1 MDRLIASRQSLGEAL
16 RSASIVPV
24 LGPNAIEVEVDGH
37 VVPFYRL
44 VVDELLRTFG
54 ATLPAGMD
62 ARDDTWVLYRA
73 VDHVLATQP
82 GLSTERVRRSVSA
95 IINSLAPS
103 VQATPLLE
111 RLAALRAFDLYIC
124 LTPDDLLVNALARAL
139 GSEAVA
145 ATTYAPNLDSSQPVD
160 IVSARAGLAQ
170 VYFPLGRCAASSRV
184 AIHEEDA
191 FEHLYRFQEEGA
203 RRAPRLLATLHSC
216 DLLLLGCSLPDWLG
230 RAFLR
235 LANESRFSA
244 QDKKMEFFAADARD
258 PALNSFL
265 ARFDPNATVFP
276 WSVAEFID
284 ELEQLAVPRSL
295 APVPPDLVHAAGMQR
310 AGPTVFVS
318 YASEDKDA
326 ARRIADALVAAGFA
340 DVWLDQRKL
349 RAGDDWS
356 DRIDE
361 AIEHCDFFL
370 PVLSRQADRR
380 RVGVFWEEWRKA
392 IARALRVHDTFLL
405 PVGIDATPPAQSD
418 YERIF
423 SGYTAE
429 LRRLHLIHAPDG
441 HLPADILADLAQRA
455 DSLAGGRGG

>member
-16 RSASIVPV
+16 RSARIVPV
-24 LGPNAIEVEVDGH
+24 IGPDALQVDAGDQ

-44 VVDELLRTFG
+44 VAHELLRTFG
-54 ATLPAGMD
+54 SFPPAEMD
-62 ARDDTWVLYRA
+62 ARDDTWLLYRA
-73 VDHVLATQP
+73 VDHVLGTQA

-95 IINSLAPS
+95 IVNSLAPS
-103 VQATPLLE
+103 VQAAPLLD

-124 LTPDDLLVNALARAL
+124 LTPDDLLINALERTL
-139 GSEAVA
+139 GPASVA
-145 ATTYAPNLDSSQPVD
+145 ATTYAPNLDSAQPVD
-160 IVSARAGLAQ
+160 IASAQPGIAQ
-170 VYFPLGRCAASSRV
+170 VYFPLGRCAAATRV

-203 RRAPRLLATLHSC
+203 RRAPRLLATVRSC

-276 WSVAEFID
+276 WSVAEFLD

-295 APVPPDLVHAAGMQR
+295 PPAAAGPSPASGSDGR
-310 AGPTVFVS
+310 GSTVFVS
-318 YASEDKDA
+318 YASEDAGA
-326 ARRIADALVAAGFA
+326 ARRIADALVTAGFG
-340 DVWLDQRKL
+340 DVWLDRRKL

-361 AIEHCDFFL
+361 AIEHCDYFL

-380 RVGVFWEEWRKA
+380 REGVFWEEWRKA
-392 IARALRVHDTFLL
+392 IVRALRVNDTFLL
-405 PVGIDATPPAQSD
+405 PVGVDASPPAQSG

-429 LRRLHLIHAPDG
+429 LRRLHLIHAPGG
-441 HLPADILADLAQRA
+441 HLPPDILADLRQRA
-455 DSLAGGRGG
+455 GGVAGGRGG

>member
-16 RSASIVPV
+16 RGASIVPV
-24 LGPNAIEVEVDGH
+24 LGPDALQVEVDGR

-44 VVDELLRTFG
+44 VVDELLHTFG
-54 ATLPAGMD
+54 VALPGGKGAP
-62 ARDDTWVLYRA
+62 DDTWLLYRA
-73 VDHVLATQP
+73 VDHILDAHS

-95 IINSLAPS
+95 IVNDLVPS
-103 VQATPLLE
+103 IQATPLLD

-124 LTPDDLLVNALARAL
+124 LTPDDLLVNALVRVL

-160 IVSARAGLAQ
+160 IAGGQPGGAQ
-170 VYFPLGRCAASSRV
+170 VYFPLGRCAAATRV

-191 FEHLYRFQEEGA
+191 FEHLYRFQDEGA

-216 DLLLLGCSLPDWLG
+216 DLMLLGCSLPDWLG

-235 LANESRFSA
+235 LASDSRFSA

-276 WSVAEFID
+276 WSVAEFLD
-284 ELEQLAVPRSL
+284 ELEQLAGPRSS
-295 APVPPDLVHAAGMQR
+295 APAPRGTASVSGTR
-310 AGPTVFVS
+310 APESTVFVS
-318 YASEDKDA
+318 YASEDAAA

-340 DVWLDQRKL
+340 DVWLDQHKL

-361 AIEHCDFFL
+361 AIAHCDFFL

-380 RVGVFWEEWRKA
+380 REGVFWEEWRKA
-392 IARALRVHDTFLL
+392 IARALRVNDTFLL
-405 PVGIDATPPAQSD
+405 PVGIDATPPAQSN

-455 DSLAGGRGG
+455 DRLAGGHGG